1 MMRLF
6 IAIDLPKKI
15 KRELALISFG
25 LPQARWVPHEQLH
38 LTLRF
43 LGEVD
48 GAFFQDIKSILES
61 ISGSSFPLTLYGL
74 GCFPPRRDPQV
85 LWVGVGKSVEL
96 MVLRR
101 RVDRCLAKLGIALE
115 SRKFSPHITLAR
127 TRKTSLARITR
138 FLVDHGLFRLPE
150 FTVSNFHLYSS
161 ILTPKGALHRHEA
174 EYLLSRRHILG
185 SG

>member
-43 LGEVD
+43 LGEV
-48 GAFFQDIKSILES
+48 
-61 ISGSSFPLTLYGL
+61 
-74 GCFPPRRDPQV
+74 
-85 LWVGVGKSVEL
+85 
-96 MVLRR
+96 
-101 RVDRCLAKLGIALE
+101 
-115 SRKFSPHITLAR
+115 HITLAR